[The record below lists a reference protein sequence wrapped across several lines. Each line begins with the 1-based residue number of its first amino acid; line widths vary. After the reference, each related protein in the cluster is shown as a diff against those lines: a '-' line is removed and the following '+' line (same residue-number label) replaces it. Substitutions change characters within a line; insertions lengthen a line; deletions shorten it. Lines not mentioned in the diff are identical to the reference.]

1 MRIHKKNLFASGVL
15 VLLFLLVISP
25 VFCTAASYSV
35 RWEIEM
41 ETNSPR
47 GFSVDVDDNLHFSY
61 WNSDETEN
69 YFSKVS
75 KEGIELFDKII
86 SPKPNYITYLIDDF
100 GEYYFIDI
108 DEPINPWFSIMGKEF
123 TISKYSNELVY
134 YSTIRVNLSSYF
146 EGNSTGHLYYID
158 SECIYFAIWEYQ
170 TDYYDLDSIQL
181 AKYNTVGEKLWNRT
195 LDLNPTYNP
204 YRPVF
209 GFCKNSY
216 GNIYVENDGVLYY
229 LDDEDGTDIWQHTIV
244 IDEPTI
250 QIDEPPY
257 LIAFKENVL
266 IVYLTLGQRVFL
278 KFCYVDGNFDWELVI
293 EPETN
298 NRVFTSGSIAIEGD
312 FLGITTLEE
321 EFVYDEG
328 EKTSIIHLHLL
339 NSAKEVLYE
348 ERIEFT
354 DEVAVSSDI
363 LRYIKI
369 LPTSEGHFY
378 RYELMRD
385 RENDKVEN
393 TIQYCIPRTNFITG
407 YTLIISIS
415 SISIL
420 VLLIAYRRKIS
431 K

>member
-35 RWEIEM
+35 RWEIEL
-41 ETNSPR
+41 EKFSLN
-47 GFSVDVDDNLHFSY
+47 GLSVDVDDNLYLSY
-61 WNSDETEN
+61 LNSDEIEI

-75 KEGIELFDKII
+75 KEGTEIFDKTLNPEP
-86 SPKPNYITYLIDDF
+86 SNYRYRMDDF
-100 GEYYFIDI
+100 GKYYFIDT
-108 DEPINPWFSIMGKEF
+108 EEETF
-123 TISKYSNELVY
+123 TISQYSNELIFI
-134 YSTIRVNLSSYF
+134 STYNINLSSYF
-146 EGNSTGHLYYID
+146 EGEFFGDLYYVD
-158 SECIYFAIWEYQ
+158 SDCIYFAILEYQ
-170 TDYYDLDSIQL
+170 GEYDSLNTELDRIQL
-181 AKYNTVGEKLWNRT
+181 AKFSTTGEKLWNRT
-195 LDLNPTYNP
+195 IALNPDGTI
-204 YRPVF
+204 F

-216 GNIYVENDGVLYY
+216 GNIYVENEGVLYY
-229 LDDEDGTDIWQHTIV
+229 LDDENGEEIWQKMIR
-244 IDEPTI
+244 IDDPTI
-250 QIDEPPY
+250 SLISLESKY

-266 IVYLTLGQRVFL
+266 LVVITYCSKLFMKLC
-278 KFCYVDGNFDWELVI
+278 KVDGNFDWELTI
-293 EPETN
+293 EAETP
-298 NRVFTSGSIAIEGD
+298 NRGLDGYSIAIENG
-312 FLGITTLEE
+312 FLGFTTLEDD
-321 EFVYDEG
+321 FVSDTG
-328 EKTSIIHLHLL
+328 EKTSIINLHLL

-420 VLLIAYRRKIS
+420 VLLVAYRRKIS